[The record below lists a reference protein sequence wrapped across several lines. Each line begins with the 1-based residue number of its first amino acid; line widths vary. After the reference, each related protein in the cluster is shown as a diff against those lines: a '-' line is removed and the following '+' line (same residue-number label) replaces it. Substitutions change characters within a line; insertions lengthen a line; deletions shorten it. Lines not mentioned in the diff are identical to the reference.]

1 MDIEAGLL
9 GVARGERGA
18 FSDLYRQLQPPMIRY
33 VLGLLAG
40 DRSTAEDVVNE
51 AFVAVWQQAGQF
63 SATGSAIGWVRRIAR
78 NKAIDW
84 LRKQREVSLSSEAQD
99 ALFNQIP
106 DMAKSSLEVMESESD
121 AQELRHA
128 LAQLSLEHREV
139 VWLCY
144 FEDKSV
150 SEIARI
156 VECPENTVK
165 TRLFYARKAL
175 RGYVTNVEA
184 AGAY

>member
-1 MDIEAGLL
+1 MDIEAGLR

-18 FSDLYRQLQPPMIRY
+18 FSDLYRHLQSPMIRY

-40 DRSTAEDVVNE
+40 DRAIAEDIVNE
-51 AFVAVWQQAGQF
+51 AFVAVWQQASQYSG
-63 SATGSAIGWVRRIAR
+63 TGSAIGWVRRIAR

-84 LRKQREVSLSSEAQD
+84 LRKQREVSLSGDAQD

-106 DMAKSSLEVMESESD
+106 DMAKSQLEVLESTSD
-121 AQELRHA
+121 AHELRLA
-128 LAQLSLEHREV
+128 LTQLSDEHREV

-175 RGYVTNVEA
+175 RGYVTSAESSDDK
-184 AGAY
+184 